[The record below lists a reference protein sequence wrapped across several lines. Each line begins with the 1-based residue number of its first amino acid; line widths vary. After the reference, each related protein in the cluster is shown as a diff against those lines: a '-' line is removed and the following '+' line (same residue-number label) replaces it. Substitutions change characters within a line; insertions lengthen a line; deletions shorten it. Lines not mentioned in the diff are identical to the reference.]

1 MKTIAQE
8 ITGNVHGNWP
18 TKGLFTLSSL
28 SVKYVIL
35 YKIGIA
41 NWAPINHGSRI
52 TPSLESLIYQI
63 GTIVAF
69 DFGECVFEKILE
81 QVESFVVKMPIAFSS
96 LITGILVK

>member
-8 ITGNVHGNWP
+8 ISRNVHDNWP
-18 TKGLFTLSSL
+18 TKGLFTLSSP

-41 NWAPINHGSRI
+41 NWAPTNHGSRI
-52 TPSLESLIYQI
+52 TPSLESLLNQI

-69 DFGECVFEKILE
+69 DFGKCVFEQILK
-81 QVESFVVKMPIAFSS
+81 QAESFVVKMPIAFSS